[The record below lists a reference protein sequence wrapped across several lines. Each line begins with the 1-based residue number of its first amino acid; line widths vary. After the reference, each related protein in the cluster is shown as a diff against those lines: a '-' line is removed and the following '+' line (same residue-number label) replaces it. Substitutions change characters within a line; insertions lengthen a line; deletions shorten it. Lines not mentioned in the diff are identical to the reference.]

1 MFGGLWLRLMR
12 GASGDPPRHGV
23 PSAGLLSTMGVAM
36 GPVIDMHDVVVLL
49 DRFPALA
56 GVTARVDQGEVVLLR
71 GANGV
76 GKTTFLRACAG
87 LLSISAGRAEVLGH
101 DLAQSR
107 RGVRRHV
114 AMLGHDTQ
122 LYDDLTVLDN
132 VRFWSR
138 AGGSTGEVA
147 VDALERMDVPA
158 RIMDVQ
164 VERLS
169 AGQRRRVAIAVVI
182 ARRPRLWLLDEPHA
196 GLDQSGR
203 DLLDALLLEAAAA
216 GGTVVFASHELDRA
230 MAVAHRALVFQGG
243 RVAKQEHDG
252 HG

>member
-1 MFGGLWLRLMR
+1 VAELTRCVGIGQTR
-12 GASGDPPRHGV
+12 GGV
-23 PSAGLLSTMGVAM
+23 PLAASTMGVAM
-36 GPVIDMHDVVVLL
+36 GPVIDMQDVVVLL

-56 GVTARVDQGEVVLLR
+56 GLTARVEPGEVVLLR
-71 GANGV
+71 GPNGV
-76 GKTTFLRACAG
+76 GKTTFLRACSG

-101 DLAQSR
+101 DLVRSR

-138 AGGSTGEVA
+138 ATDSTGQVA
-147 VDALERMDVPA
+147 VDALKRMEVPA

-203 DLLDALLLEAAAA
+203 DLLDTLLLEAVAA

-230 MAVAHRALVFQGG
+230 MAVAHRVLVFEGG
-243 RVAKQEHDG
+243 RVLEDGDDSHD
-252 HG
+252 

>member
-1 MFGGLWLRLMR
+1 MGL
-12 GASGDPPRHGV
+12 
-23 PSAGLLSTMGVAM
+23 AM
-36 GPVIDMHDVVVLL
+36 GPIIEMRDVVVLL

-56 GVTARVDQGEVVLLR
+56 GLTARVDVGEIVLLR
-71 GANGV
+71 GPNGA
-76 GKTTFLRACAG
+76 GKTTFLRTCAG
-87 LLSISAGRAEVLGH
+87 LLSISSGTAEALGH
-101 DLAQSR
+101 DLARSR

-138 AGGSTGEVA
+138 AGGLSGQVA
-147 VDALERMDVPA
+147 NDALERMDVPA
-158 RIMDVQ
+158 RVMDVQ

-182 ARRPRLWLLDEPHA
+182 ARRPRIWLLDEPHA

-203 DLLDALLLEAAAA
+203 DLLDTLLVEAAAA
-216 GGTVVFASHELDRA
+216 GATILFASHELDRA
-230 MAVAHRALVFQGG
+230 EAVASRVLVFQGG
-243 RVAKQEHDG
+243 RAHDSG
-252 HG
+252 CDRNV